1 MGLTLVC
8 RAGQTYRYSDV
19 DFLVIN
25 RSTGGYLAG
34 PGLIVQ
40 LIRDH
45 HFFEG
50 PGSPYRVDP
59 MVAARVLGLLQ
70 PR

>member
-1 MGLTLVC
+1 MV
-8 RAGQTYRYSDV
+8 V
-19 DFLVIN
+19 N
-25 RSTGGYLAG
+25 RGTGDYLAG
-34 PGLIVQ
+34 PGLIVH

-59 MVAARVLGLLQ
+59 VKAAQVLGLQ
-70 PR
+70 PAT